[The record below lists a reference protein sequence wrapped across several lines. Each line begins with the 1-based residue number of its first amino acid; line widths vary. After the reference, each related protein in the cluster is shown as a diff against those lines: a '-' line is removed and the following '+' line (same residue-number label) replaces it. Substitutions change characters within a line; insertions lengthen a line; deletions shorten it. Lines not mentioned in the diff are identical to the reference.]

1 MEHTSLSSGLTLLEN
16 LIRTVEGITSTY
28 QSQSDRALNT
38 TIATVGV
45 GLATSAALATGA
57 IASSALVTQSREGRD
72 IVSFQA
78 TAFGISLIAGLLT
91 SLIVWRL
98 LRR

>member
-1 MEHTSLSSGLTLLEN
+1 M
-16 LIRTVEGITSTY
+16 TSTY
-28 QSQSDRALNT
+28 QAQSERALNST
-38 TIATVGV
+38 LAAVGV

-57 IASSALVTQSREGRD
+57 VASSALITQSREGRD

-78 TAFGISLIAGLLT
+78 TAFGISLLVGAIA
-91 SLIVWRL
+91 SLIVWKL